1 MQASRPSLWMPSVEL
16 ISFPMRLQIDIKK
29 VIKLLAKDIY
39 DSPYA
44 LLRENLQN
52 AYDAVLM
59 RKAKDTAYR
68 DPCIKMYVK
77 SGQITITDNG
87 IGMTLDVVENNYWK
101 AGASGKNN
109 EDARKAGVVGTFGIG
124 AMANFGVCEKLEV
137 MTRYYASN
145 ETIHTGLEID
155 KITLDEDCIT
165 HSSFFNDALPKGTT
179 VIATLTPGVVL
190 TEENAM
196 SYLQPYVQY
205 LPIPVYLN
213 DKPIS
218 QRNYYNKLMITE
230 SGYLTNRDHFL
241 EGGYEY
247 NLELRARNHT
257 NGLISV
263 HVTDIKNRGVVVNGD
278 IVLVQNGGTV
288 FGLRNGFGLSPMGLG
303 SSFRWGGVANLSDLV
318 PTAGR
323 DSLTRESIDLVSS
336 IINSVEHNVV
346 KLFSRLDVCDINR
359 EFLAYVYQHRNET
372 SALASKITIR
382 REPSG
387 DRVCLGNVQKQ
398 MDHRDVRYYPGS
410 DETIINMFANESSY
424 LLILSNDNI
433 RRNIQSRYLSN
444 IGIETIPD
452 NVTATDYS
460 LMDLES
466 SETSIV
472 MRIEF
477 ILKND
482 YLLDKTKVYFSEITH
497 NQPIKVDTEGDQ
509 IKIHIKRNA
518 NSINY
523 LKEVYHTDY
532 SLFDGFVKDYVRQ
545 NLYPRLNNFV
555 PSATRQGAD
564 ALMRIMKQKKD
575 LFSIEEKELGLV
587 DEVISDYLKG
597 KASLED
603 VHRASSTVYNSQKQ
617 EVSVELTGPVEDVVP
632 SVKANV
638 DEESQNDESS
648 KEQTTSQSESDYMPQ
663 PPIQRLDYETPMKL
677 LRSEVAYPALN
688 HHQMFLALS
697 DKLFDRY
704 SDFFLE
710 PHATKVIWSTHKVVY
725 VFTHISSQVSMYYDI
740 DLKAPLPNN
749 MTGGHAV
756 KSTTIITKNKI
767 FVPIVREMYEY
778 FNLQNHHGRLEF
790 YVRFDTLAST

>member
-1 MQASRPSLWMPSVEL
+1 
-16 ISFPMRLQIDIKK
+16 MRLQIDIKK

-59 RKAKDTAYR
+59 RRAKDPGYQ
-68 DPCIKMYVK
+68 DPCIKMNV
-77 SGQITITDNG
+77 SQGLVSITDNG

-137 MTRYYASN
+137 NTRYYASN
-145 ETIHTGLEID
+145 ETITTGLEVD
-155 KITLDEDCIT
+155 NITLDDDCVSH
-165 HSSFFNDALPKGTT
+165 HSVFDGTLPKGTT
-179 VIATLTPGVVL
+179 VTATLSPGVVL
-190 TEENAM
+190 TEQDALA
-196 SYLQPYVQY
+196 YLKPYVQY

-213 DKPIS
+213 EKLIS
-218 QRNYYNKLMITE
+218 QHNYYDELMINE
-230 SGYLTNRDHFL
+230 VGCLSSKDHFV
-241 EGGYEY
+241 ENGYEY
-247 NLELRARNHT
+247 NLELKARSHT
-257 NGLISV
+257 NGLISI
-263 HVTDIKNRGVVVNGD
+263 HVTDIRFREISVKGD
-278 IVLVQNGGTV
+278 MVLVQNGGTV
-288 FGLRNGFGLSPMGLG
+288 FGLRNGFGLSPMGTG

-323 DSLTRESIDLVSS
+323 DSLTRESIELISS
-336 IINSVEHNVV
+336 IINSVEHNMV
-346 KLFSRLDVCDINR
+346 KMFSKMSICDINR
-359 EFLAYVYQHRNET
+359 EFLAYVYQHRNEIN
-372 SALASKITIR
+372 SLAAKVTIR

-387 DRVCLGNVQKQ
+387 DRICLGEAQRQ

-410 DETIINMFANESSY
+410 DESIINMFANESSY

-444 IGIETIPD
+444 LGIETIPD

-460 LMDLES
+460 LIDLES

-482 YLLDKTKVYFSEITH
+482 YLIDNAKVYFSEITH
-497 NQPIKVDTEGDQ
+497 NQPIKVDEEGGK
-509 IKIHIKRNA
+509 IKVHIKRDS

-523 LKEVYHTDY
+523 LKEVHRTDY

-545 NLYPRLNNFV
+545 NLYPRLNNYV
-555 PSATRQGAD
+555 PSATKQGAD
-564 ALMRIMKQKKD
+564 ALMKIMKQKKD
-575 LFSIEEKELGLV
+575 LFSIEEKELGMV

-603 VHRASSTVYNSQKQ
+603 VHRASTAVYNSQKQ
-617 EVSVELTGPVEDVVP
+617 EVREDQTGPVEEVVP

-638 DEESQNDESS
+638 DDESHGNEES
-648 KEQTTSQSESDYMPQ
+648 KGPEQTQTEGDYIPQ
-663 PPIQRLDYETPMKL
+663 PPIKRLDFESPMKL
-677 LRSEVAYPALN
+677 LKSNVAYPALN
-688 HHQMFLALS
+688 NHQMFLALS

-749 MTGGHAV
+749 MTGGHAI

-767 FVPIVREMYEY
+767 FVPIAREMYDY
-778 FNLQNHHGRLEF
+778 FNLHKHQGRLEF
-790 YVRFDTLAST
+790 YVRFDTLASK

>member
-1 MQASRPSLWMPSVEL
+1 
-16 ISFPMRLQIDIKK
+16 MRLQIDIKK

-59 RKAKDTAYR
+59 RRAKDSLYQ
-68 DPCIKMYVK
+68 DPCIKMQV
-77 SGQITITDNG
+77 SQGQVTITDNG

-124 AMANFGVCEKLEV
+124 AMANFGVCEKLDV
-137 MTRYYASN
+137 KTRYYASN
-145 ETIHTGLEID
+145 ETIHTGLEVD
-155 KITLDEDCIT
+155 NITLDDDCIS
-165 HSSFFNDALPKGTT
+165 HSSFFDEALPIGTT
-179 VIATLTPGVVL
+179 VLATLNPGVVL
-190 TEENAM
+190 TEEDALA
-196 SYLQPYVQY
+196 YLKPYVQY

-213 DKPIS
+213 DKLIS
-218 QRNYYNKLMITE
+218 QYNYYNELMINET
-230 SGYLTNRDHFL
+230 GNLTSKDHFQ
-241 EGGYEY
+241 ENGYEY
-247 NLELRARNHT
+247 NLELKARSHT
-257 NGLISV
+257 NGLVSI
-263 HVTDIKNRGVVVNGD
+263 HVTDIKYREVLIKGD
-278 IVLVQNGGTV
+278 MVLVQNGGTV
-288 FGLRNGFGLSPMGLG
+288 FGLRNGFGLSPMGTG

-323 DSLTRESIDLVSS
+323 DSLTRESIELVSS
-336 IINSVEHNVV
+336 IINSVEHDMV
-346 KLFSRLDVCDINR
+346 KMFSKMDVCDINR

-372 SALASKITIR
+372 SSLAAKITVR

-387 DRVCLGNVQKQ
+387 DRICLGDVQKQ
-398 MDHRDVRYYPGS
+398 MDHRDVRYYPGT
-410 DETIINMFANESSY
+410 DETIISMFANESSY

-433 RRNIQSRYLSN
+433 RKNIQNRYLLSL
-444 IGIETIPD
+444 GIETIPD
-452 NVTATDYS
+452 NVSATDYAIT
-460 LMDLES
+460 DLES

-477 ILKND
+477 ILKTD
-482 YLLDKTKVYFSEITH
+482 YLIDKAKVYFSEITH
-497 NQPIKVDTEGDQ
+497 NQPIKVDDGGDI
-509 IKIHIKRNA
+509 IKVHIKRNA

-555 PSATRQGAD
+555 PSATKQGAD
-564 ALMRIMKQKKD
+564 ALMKIMKQKKD
-575 LFSIEEKELGLV
+575 LFSIEEKEMGMV

-603 VHRASSTVYNSQKQ
+603 VHRASSAVYNSQKQ
-617 EVSVELTGPVEDVVP
+617 EVSEESTGSVEDVVP
-632 SVKANV
+632 SVKGNV
-638 DEESQNDESS
+638 DDISEEVEGQKGNAHNQAEGV
-648 KEQTTSQSESDYMPQ
+648 YMAQ
-663 PPIQRLDYETPMKL
+663 PPIKRLDYDSPKKL
-677 LRSEVAYPALN
+677 LKSEIAYPALN
-688 HHQMFLALS
+688 NHQMFLALS

-710 PHATKVIWSTHKVVY
+710 PHATKIIWSTHKVVY

-749 MTGGHAV
+749 MTGGHAI

-767 FVPIVREMYEY
+767 FVPIVKEMYDY
-778 FNLQNHHGRLEF
+778 FNLQNHQGRLEF

>member
-1 MQASRPSLWMPSVEL
+1 
-16 ISFPMRLQIDIKK
+16 MRLQIDIKK

-59 RKAKDTAYR
+59 RKAKDASYQ
-68 DPCIKMYVK
+68 DACIKMSV
-77 SGQITITDNG
+77 SQGQVSITDNG

-137 MTRYYASN
+137 NTCFYASN
-145 ETIHTGLEID
+145 ETITTGLEVD
-155 KITLDEDCIT
+155 NITLDDDCISH
-165 HSSFFNDALPKGTT
+165 HSVFDEALPKGTT
-179 VIATLTPGVVL
+179 VTATLSSGVVL
-190 TEENAM
+190 TEQDALA
-196 SYLQPYVQY
+196 YLKPYVQY

-218 QRNYYNKLMITE
+218 QHNYYDELMINE
-230 SGYLTNRDHFL
+230 VGCLSSKDHFV
-241 EGGYEY
+241 ENGYEY
-247 NLELRARNHT
+247 NLELKARSHT
-257 NGLISV
+257 NGLISI
-263 HVTDIKNRGVVVNGD
+263 HVTDIRFREISVRGD

-288 FGLRNGFGLSPMGLG
+288 FGLRNGFGLSPMGTG

-323 DSLTRESIDLVSS
+323 DSLTRESIELISS
-336 IINSVEHNVV
+336 IINSVEHNMV
-346 KLFSRLDVCDINR
+346 KMFSKMPICDINR

-372 SALASKITIR
+372 NSLAAKVTIR

-387 DRVCLGNVQKQ
+387 DRICLGEAQKQ

-410 DETIINMFANESSY
+410 DESIINMFANESSY

-444 IGIETIPD
+444 LGIDTIPD
-452 NVTATDYS
+452 NVTATDYN
-460 LMDLES
+460 LIDLES

-482 YLLDKTKVYFSEITH
+482 YLIDNAKVYFSEITH
-497 NQPIKVDTEGDQ
+497 NQPIKVDEEGGK
-509 IKIHIKRNA
+509 IKVHIKRDS

-523 LKEVYHTDY
+523 LKEVYRTDY

-545 NLYPRLNNFV
+545 NLYPRLNNYV
-555 PSATRQGAD
+555 PSATKQGAD
-564 ALMRIMKQKKD
+564 ALMKIMKQKKD
-575 LFSIEEKELGLV
+575 LFSIEEKELGMV

-603 VHRASSTVYNSQKQ
+603 VHRASTAVYNSQKQ
-617 EVSVELTGPVEDVVP
+617 EVREDQTGPVEEVVP

-638 DEESQNDESS
+638 DDESHGNEESKGQ
-648 KEQTTSQSESDYMPQ
+648 EQTQTEGDYIPQ
-663 PPIQRLDYETPMKL
+663 PPIKRLDFESPMKL
-677 LRSEVAYPALN
+677 LKSNVAYPALN
-688 HHQMFLALS
+688 NHQMFLALS

-749 MTGGHAV
+749 MTGGHAI
-756 KSTTIITKNKI
+756 KSTTIMTKNKI
-767 FVPIVREMYEY
+767 FVPIAREMYDY
-778 FNLQNHHGRLEF
+778 FNLHNHQGRLEF

>member
-1 MQASRPSLWMPSVEL
+1 
-16 ISFPMRLQIDIKK
+16 MRLQIDIKK

-59 RKAKDTAYR
+59 RRAKDTSYQ
-68 DPCIKMYVK
+68 DPCIKMDVSLGK
-77 SGQITITDNG
+77 ITITDNG

-137 MTRYYASN
+137 RTRYYASS
-145 ETIHTGLEID
+145 ETINTGLEVD
-155 KITLDEDCIT
+155 KITLEDDCIS
-165 HSSFFNDALPKGTT
+165 HNSVINEALPKGTT
-179 VIATLTPGVVL
+179 VIATLSPGVVF
-190 TEENAM
+190 TEENALA
-196 SYLQPYVQY
+196 YLKPYVQY

-213 DKPIS
+213 DKLIS
-218 QRNYYNKLMITE
+218 QRNYYNELMVNE
-230 SGYLTNRDHFL
+230 PGCLSSKDHFQ
-241 EGGYEY
+241 ENIYEY
-247 NLELRARNHT
+247 NMELKARNHT
-257 NGLISV
+257 NGLVSI
-263 HVTDIKNRGVVVNGD
+263 HVTDIRYRGVPVRGD
-278 IVLVQNGGTV
+278 MVLVQNVGTI
-288 FGLRNGFGLSPMGLG
+288 FGLRNGFGLSPMGTG

-323 DSLTRESIDLVSS
+323 DSLTRESIDLISS
-336 IINSVEHNVV
+336 VINSVEHNMV
-346 KLFSRLDVCDINR
+346 KMFSKFNVCDLNR

-372 SALASKITIR
+372 SALGAKITIR

-387 DRVCLGNVQKQ
+387 DRICLGDVQKQ

-452 NVTATDYS
+452 NVTATDYP
-460 LMDLES
+460 LIDLES

-482 YLLDKTKVYFSEITH
+482 YLIDNAKVCFSEITH
-497 NQPIKVDTEGDQ
+497 NQPIKVDEEGGR
-509 IKIHIKRNA
+509 IKIHIKRKG
-518 NSINY
+518 NSINC
-523 LKEVYHTDY
+523 LKEVYRTDY

-545 NLYPRLNNFV
+545 NLYPRLNNYV
-555 PSATRQGAD
+555 PSATKQGAD
-564 ALMRIMKQKKD
+564 ALMKIMKEKKD
-575 LFSIEEKELGLV
+575 LFSIEEKELGMV

-603 VHRASSTVYNSQKQ
+603 VHRASSVVYNSQKQ
-617 EVSVELTGPVEDVVP
+617 EVSLEQTGSVEEVVP

-638 DEESQNDESS
+638 DDESQENVEQ
-648 KEQTTSQSESDYMPQ
+648 KEQGQPQPEEVFMAQ
-663 PPIQRLDYETPMKL
+663 PPIKRLDYESPMKL
-677 LRSEVAYPALN
+677 LKSDVAYSALN
-688 HHQMFLALS
+688 GHQMFLALS

-710 PHATKVIWSTHKVVY
+710 PHATKIIWSTHKVVY

-740 DLKAPLPNN
+740 DLKVPLPNN
-749 MTGGHAV
+749 MTGGHGI

-767 FVPIVREMYEY
+767 FVPIAREMYDY
-778 FNLQNHHGRLEF
+778 FNLRNHQGRLEF

>member
-1 MQASRPSLWMPSVEL
+1 
-16 ISFPMRLQIDIKK
+16 MRLQIDIKK

-59 RKAKDTAYR
+59 RLAKDSDYSS
-68 DPCIKMYVK
+68 PCIKMTI
-77 SGQITITDNG
+77 SQGQITITDNG

-124 AMANFGVCEKLEV
+124 AMANFGVCKKLEV
-137 MTRYYASN
+137 RTRYYASN
-145 ETIHTGLEID
+145 ETIHTMLEVD
-155 KITLDEDCIT
+155 NITLDEDCIS
-165 HSSFFNDALPKGTT
+165 HNSFFDDSLPKGTT
-179 VIATLTPGVVL
+179 VIATLNPGVIL
-190 TEENAM
+190 TEYDAFA
-196 SYLQPYVQY
+196 YLKPYIQY

-213 DKPIS
+213 GELIS
-218 QRNYYNKLMITE
+218 QHNYRDELMINE
-230 SGYLTNRDHFL
+230 QGYLTNKDYFR
-241 EGGYEY
+241 ENGYEY
-247 NLELRARNHT
+247 NLELRARSHT
-257 NGLISV
+257 NGLICIY
-263 HVTDIKNRGVVVNGD
+263 VTDIKYREVSIRGD
-278 IVLVQNGGTV
+278 MVLVQNGGTV
-288 FGLRNGFGLSPMGLG
+288 FGLRNGFGLSPMGIG

-323 DSLTRESIDLVSS
+323 DSLTRESISLISS
-336 IINSVEHNVV
+336 ILNSVEHNVV
-346 KLFSRLDVCDINR
+346 KLFSKLDVCDMNR

-372 SALASKITIR
+372 SALASKVTIR

-387 DRVCLGNVQKQ
+387 DRVCLGDVQKQ

-410 DETIINMFANESSY
+410 DESIINMFANENSY

-433 RRNIQSRYLSN
+433 RRNIQSRFLSN
-444 IGIETIPD
+444 IGIEPIPD
-452 NVTATDYS
+452 NVSATDYS

-497 NQPIKVDTEGDQ
+497 NQPVKVDVDGSM

-545 NLYPRLNNFV
+545 NLYPRLNNYV

-564 ALMRIMKQKKD
+564 ALMKIMKQKKD

-603 VHRASSTVYNSQKQ
+603 VHRVSSSAYNSQRQ
-617 EVSVELTGPVEDVVP
+617 EVSVDLTGPVEEVVP

-638 DEESQNDESS
+638 EENINNETNATVQN
-648 KEQTTSQSESDYMPQ
+648 SEHTEGVYMPQ
-663 PPIQRLDYETPMKL
+663 PPIQRLDFETPMKL
-677 LRSEVAYPALN
+677 LKSEIAYSALN
-688 HHQMFLALS
+688 NHQMFLALS

-710 PHATKVIWSTHKVVY
+710 PHATKVIWSTHKIVY

-740 DLKAPLPNN
+740 DLKEPLPNN
-749 MTGGHAV
+749 MTGGHAI

-767 FVPIVREMYEY
+767 FVPIVQEMYDY
-778 FNLQNHHGRLEF
+778 FNLHNHQGRLEF
-790 YVRFDTLAST
+790 YVRFDTLASA